1 MHVTRA
7 LHVPMLCPHNLL
19 ILATPLANLLVC
31 HCKHM
36 GLTLTICSTNIMEAG
51 RYNMPDCLMLPNHEH
66 PMLYSTYLCLIW
78 LFMFKLHIYPLWQ
91 MSSCD
96 WERKVQC
103 SHLSLQRNRFIIAV
117 NQQSATHYFAV
128 TLPTHNNSEYIQGFS
143 WVSLQ
148 L

>member
-1 MHVTRA
+1 
-7 LHVPMLCPHNLL
+7 
-19 ILATPLANLLVC
+19 
-31 HCKHM
+31 
-36 GLTLTICSTNIMEAG
+36 
-51 RYNMPDCLMLPNHEH
+51 MPNCLMLPNHEH

-78 LFMFKLHIYPLWQ
+78 FFMFKIHIYPLWQ
-91 MSSCD
+91 MTSCN

-103 SHLSLQRNRFIIAV
+103 SHLSLQRNRFTIAV

-148 L
+148 LCMKTNSHACTFMTTYLEQQWKLIHSWIDHD